1 LTKGEITMSKPVRLS
16 SKPPFRGCIGEC
28 NNCPFKRL
36 HKQTQNKYSDK
47 QIKESLKPTVKKL
60 LKPIIKNMVKSLT
73 PFALRQ
79 DLKVKDLLF
88 MEPKDPY
95 RQETIR
101 LDECY
106 RERFKPEDVDDYF
119 SEVRFMEHGLWYYIT
134 WLFTRVFPGTIY
146 YFKIYYWQTQNGE
159 LAVKTIMAMVEDP
172 VTGNKELISVP
183 NWLATVGLLPW
194 EFTD

>member
-1 LTKGEITMSKPVRLS
+1 MTDPIKPPIRLS
-16 SKPPFRGCIGEC
+16 SKPPFRGCSGDC
-28 NNCPFKRL
+28 GNCPLKRL
-36 HKQTQNKYSDK
+36 HKKHSK
-47 QIKESLKPTVKKL
+47 EQIKGA
-60 LKPIIKNMVKSLT
+60 LKPIVKPIVKRLIKNMVESLT

-88 MEPKDPY
+88 IEPKDPY
-95 RQETIR
+95 REETIR

-106 RERFKPEDVDDYF
+106 RERFKPEDVDDF
-119 SEVRFMEHGLWYYIT
+119 FAEPRFLEHGLWYYIT

-146 YFKIYYWQTQNGE
+146 YFKIYYWQSENGE
-159 LAVKTIMAMVEDP
+159 LVVKTIMAMVEDP

-183 NWLATVGLLPW
+183 NWLATVGLLPM